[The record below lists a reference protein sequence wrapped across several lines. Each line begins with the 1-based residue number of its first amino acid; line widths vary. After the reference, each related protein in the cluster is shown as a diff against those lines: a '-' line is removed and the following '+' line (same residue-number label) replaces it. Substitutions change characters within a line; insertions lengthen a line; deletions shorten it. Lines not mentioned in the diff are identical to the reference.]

1 MPKRKDNK
9 LLPKEELFC
18 QYYAKSGQAFGNQTR
33 AYGLAYGKDFNDVK
47 QATVCSSLS
56 NRLLGKVK
64 IYKRCEALL
73 NEKIDNEIVD
83 KELAKVIQQSDNLH
97 AKVSAISEYNKVNG
111 RITEKHKHAFDG
123 ISDEALTERAAEL
136 IAGIIGSQSGTRDKK
151 PRK

>member
-1 MPKRKDNK
+1 M
-9 LLPKEELFC
+9 
-18 QYYAKSGQAFGNQTR
+18 
-33 AYGLAYGKDFNDVK
+33 
-47 QATVCSSLS
+47 
-56 NRLLGKVK
+56 
-64 IYKRCEALL
+64 

-136 IAGIIGSQSGTRDKK
+136 IAGALGAQSGAGDKEAGK
-151 PRK
+151 